1 MLFYEDGKIIPCMV
15 LLSCQKRVERQQVHS
30 ALEILID
37 HHPNLRMNI
46 SKSKNSLDF
55 IEMKNFP
62 ISVNEIE
69 TFDWVQATTHLFNRN
84 IDEYDNTPLWKF
96 IWIQNSY
103 NYKNNLFQFIF
114 SIHHSIADFPYTHL
128 LVFDFLNI
136 LKDIQNGRFHQ
147 TYTKF
152 PFSPSIEQIEGI
164 RNNNVRITE
173 NTLSESSSPE
183 NTPSESS
190 SSEGNNTITA
200 LLAYEYC
207 YKDEIKS
214 LRDTTRIISA
224 SAWKTIEGHTVER
237 FSDKCK
243 KEMVS
248 KNSALLAAML
258 MSFGKL
264 LEKKGCN
271 FSVKFEFAFMTN
283 LRRYIKENSPF
294 YPGMAVVTCPVS
306 INLDLTEASLS
317 PDAFW
322 DLARI
327 IKSKTSIALNNNKP
341 LTVLHEDVPR
351 WATGERNKGKSQ
363 TVFLLSNVDQ
373 VATLEPQTA
382 KNFQI
387 ENFQVISDIKPDYSP
402 IFVGLSHIR
411 NGSLYCCIGYS
422 SNYTSLETAE
432 TFSNNITNIIQDS
445 SVITF

>member
-1 MLFYEDGKIIPCMV
+1 MV
-15 LLSCQKRVERQQVHS
+15 LLSCRKCVERHQVHS
-30 ALEILID
+30 ALEILTD

-69 TFDWVQATTHLFNRN
+69 TFDWVQATKHLFNRN
-84 IDEYDNTPLWKF
+84 IDEYNNTPPWKF

-128 LVFDFLNI
+128 IVFDFLNI

-147 TYTKF
+147 TCTKF

-173 NTLSESSSPE
+173 SSSPE
-183 NTPSESS
+183 NTPSESD
-190 SSEGNNTITA
+190 NTITA
-200 LLAYEYC
+200 LEAYEYC
-207 YKDEIKS
+207 YKEEIKS
-214 LRDTTRIISA
+214 LRDTSRIISA
-224 SAWKTIEGHTVER
+224 SVWKTIEGHTVER

-283 LRRYIKENSPF
+283 LRRYMKENSPF

-306 INLDLTEASLS
+306 INLDITETSLS
-317 PDAFW
+317 QDVFW

-373 VATLEPQTA
+373 VATLEPKTA

-387 ENFQVISDIKPDYSP
+387 ENFQIISDIKPDYSP

-422 SNYTSLETAE
+422 SNYTSLDTAE
-432 TFSNNITNIIQDS
+432 TFSDNITNIIEDS
-445 SVITF
+445 SVISF

>member
-1 MLFYEDGKIIPCMV
+1 MA
-15 LLSCQKRVERQQVHS
+15 LLSCRKCVERQQVYS

-37 HHPNLRMNI
+37 HHPNLRLNI
-46 SKSKNSLDF
+46 SKNENSLDF
-55 IEMKNFP
+55 IEMKNFS
-62 ISVNEIE
+62 ISVNETSTE
-69 TFDWVQATTHLFNRN
+69 TFDWIPATTHLFNRN
-84 IDEYDNTPLWKF
+84 IDEYNNTPLWKF

-103 NYKNNLFQFIF
+103 NQNNNLFQFIF

-128 LVFDFLNI
+128 IVFDFLNI
-136 LKDIQNGRFHQ
+136 LKDVQNGMFHQ
-147 TYTKF
+147 SYTNY

-164 RNNNVRITE
+164 KNNNVRITE
-173 NTLSESSSPE
+173 NSLSENNSPE
-183 NTPSESS
+183 NTQSESD
-190 SSEGNNTITA
+190 NTITA
-200 LLAYEYC
+200 LKAYEYC

-214 LRDTTRIISA
+214 LRDTSRIISA
-224 SAWKTIEGHTVER
+224 SVWKKIEGHTVER

-283 LRRYIKENSPF
+283 LRRYMIENSQY
-294 YPGMAVVTCPVS
+294 YPGMAVVPCPVS
-306 INLDLTEASLS
+306 INLDITETSLS
-317 PDAFW
+317 QDVFW

-327 IKSKTSIALNNNKP
+327 IKSKTNIALDNNKP
-341 LTVLHEDVPR
+341 LAVLHEDVPR

-373 VATLEPQTA
+373 VATLEPKTA
-382 KNFQI
+382 RNFQI

-411 NGSLYCCIGYS
+411 NGNLYCCTGYS
-422 SNYTSLETAE
+422 SNYTSLDTAE
-432 TFSNNITNIIQDS
+432 TFSNNITNIIEDS